1 MSGSRKSHLKK
12 LERGLIPV
20 NNQKKRSLVNLTKAG
35 IVAALYAALTLLL
48 SPISYGAMQIRLSE
62 IFNNLAVFNK
72 RYIWALTIG
81 CAIANLNSPLGIV
94 DIIFGSLGTLVM
106 TSLSYFLSRRVK
118 STAGKLA
125 IAVVVCTLMT
135 WTVALELHFVNHL
148 PFWPTYLAV
157 AIGEFI
163 SMVIGAVIFG
173 ILSKRIDLT
182 K

>member
-1 MSGSRKSHLKK
+1 M
-12 LERGLIPV
+12 

-35 IVAALYAALTLLL
+35 IVAALYAVLTLAL

-94 DIIFGSLGTLVM
+94 DIVFGSLGTLLM

-118 STAGKLA
+118 SSRQACDCSGCMYVDDLDGSIRTTFRKSPSVLA
-125 IAVVVCTLMT
+125 NV
-135 WTVALELHFVNHL
+135 
-148 PFWPTYLAV
+148 
-157 AIGEFI
+157 
-163 SMVIGAVIFG
+163 
-173 ILSKRIDLT
+173 LSGCSR
-182 K
+182 

>member
-1 MSGSRKSHLKK
+1 MIKQHKKSLI
-12 LERGLIPV
+12 GLV
-20 NNQKKRSLVNLTKAG
+20 KAAM
-35 IVAALYAALTLLL
+35 IAALYAALTLVLAPL
-48 SPISYGAMQIRLSE
+48 SYGAIQIRFSE

-94 DIIFGSLGTLVM
+94 DVIFGSLGTLVM
-106 TSLSYFLSRRVK
+106 TSISYFLSKRVK
-118 STAGKLA
+118 SVWAKLT

-135 WTVALELHFVNHL
+135 WTVALELHVVNHL
-148 PFWPTYLAV
+148 PFWPTYLTVAV
-157 AIGEFI
+157 GEFI

-173 ILSKRIDLT
+173 IISKQIDLT

>member
-1 MSGSRKSHLKK
+1 M
-12 LERGLIPV
+12 
-20 NNQKKRSLVNLTKAG
+20 NNQKGKSLIGLTKAAM
-35 IVAALYAALTLLL
+35 VAALYAALTLLL
-48 SPISYGAMQIRLSE
+48 SPLSYGSMQIRLSE

-81 CAIANLNSPLGIV
+81 CAIANINSPLGIV
-94 DIIFGSLGTLVM
+94 DIIFGSLGTLLM
-106 TSLSYFLSRRVK
+106 TSLSYFLSRHVK
-118 STAGKLA
+118 STWGKLA
-125 IAVVVCTLMT
+125 VAVIVCTLMT
-135 WTVALELHFVNHL
+135 WTVALELHLVNHI

-173 ILSKRIDLT
+173 VLSKRIDLT